1 VDYSYFNSKFILLV
15 SIERN
20 TTRDYNSL
28 RIQHLSEQKIKYT
41 EVNGKAT
48 LYLQVVDVV
57 ASVLFSLC

>member
-1 VDYSYFNSKFILLV
+1 MDYSYFNSKFILLV